1 MVPKIISVGKY
12 ELAVLAAPDS
22 AAAIYVHMSAADAQ
36 LLWQALPDPRPSL
49 VAVSGVDWDSELSP
63 WAAPRAFRGVSDFA
77 GGGREYLARLV
88 GELVS
93 AAERELDTAPKT
105 RAIAGY
111 SLAGLFAL
119 WSLYNCNLFDAAASI
134 SGSLWYDGF
143 IEYVKKTPLPRQPKL
158 VYLSLGERE
167 KQTKNARLARVEEC
181 TLSARD
187 ELSTAGVPVTLQMNP
202 GGHFDDEVVR
212 TARGV
217 AALAGA
223 LV

>member
-77 GGGREYLARLV
+77 GGGREYLA
-88 GELVS
+88 
-93 AAERELDTAPKT
+93 AERELDTAPKT

-158 VYLSLGERE
+158 VYLSLGERG
-167 KQTKNARLARVEEC
+167 KQTKTFTNFFEEI
-181 TLSARD
+181 
-187 ELSTAGVPVTLQMNP
+187 Q
-202 GGHFDDEVVR
+202 
-212 TARGV
+212 
-217 AALAGA
+217 
-223 LV
+223 